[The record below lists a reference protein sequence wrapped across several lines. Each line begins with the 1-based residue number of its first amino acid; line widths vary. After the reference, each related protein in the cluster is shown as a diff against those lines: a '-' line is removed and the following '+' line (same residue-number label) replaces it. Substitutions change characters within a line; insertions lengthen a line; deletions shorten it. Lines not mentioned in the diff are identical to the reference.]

1 MVDLLNRPKFY
12 LRKIPKIDFVER
24 LKFIT
29 HLLSLVTI
37 LLKAYSQA
45 YILITL
51 MPEMTSFM
59 IRTRWSVTR
68 ADLNLGGDGVE
79 GGKKGR
85 KERGG
90 EEERKERKEGSG
102 KVYASEP
109 YKEDRYYLRRAKSL
123 ARHICSGI
131 CITTKPVAR
140 NALHPTST
148 YTRYVKTI
156 R

>member
-1 MVDLLNRPKFY
+1 MVDLLNRPTS
-12 LRKIPKIDFVER
+12 
-24 LKFIT
+24 FICKSNTTSQNRSVLFT

-79 GGKKGR
+79 EGR
-85 KERGG
+85 REERGG
-90 EEERKERKEGSG
+90 EEERKERKERREGSG

-109 YKEDRYYLRRAKSL
+109 Y
-123 ARHICSGI
+123 
-131 CITTKPVAR
+131 
-140 NALHPTST
+140 
-148 YTRYVKTI
+148 
-156 R
+156 

>member
-1 MVDLLNRPKFY
+1 MQHPIY
-12 LRKIPKIDFVER
+12 LVER
-24 LKFIT
+24 QNKSVLFT

-79 GGKKGR
+79 GGEKGG
-85 KERGG
+85 KEVRRRRGRRG
-90 EEERKERKEGSG
+90 KRKEGG
-102 KVYASEP
+102 VVKFMQVN
-109 YKEDRYYLRRAKSL
+109 
-123 ARHICSGI
+123 H
-131 CITTKPVAR
+131 
-140 NALHPTST
+140 
-148 YTRYVKTI
+148 TRKTDVT
-156 R
+156 